1 MPALTGVS
9 SHQSHDPAPDGE
21 TQQSDGKRPPSLS
34 EVECGL
40 PCPRTLVLEGDDSSL
55 VEGLAR
61 RPVPHPPELVFQ
73 AVCRVTSYQYL
84 LEHRD
89 LKCSIKQD
97 WPWSSC
103 LHPFTAR
110 STGMHHQPGLTL
122 TFSNKNPHQTYQFLP
137 ICSRTQRC

>member
-61 RPVPHPPELVFQ
+61 RPVPPPPPNWYSRLFVGLPP
-73 AVCRVTSYQYL
+73 TS
-84 LEHRD
+84 
-89 LKCSIKQD
+89 
-97 WPWSSC
+97 
-103 LHPFTAR
+103 
-110 STGMHHQPGLTL
+110 
-122 TFSNKNPHQTYQFLP
+122 TFSNTGTSNALLNKTGPGHPASIPSLP
-137 ICSRTQRC
+137 GVQACITSLA